1 MMKFNRKTTPVAL
14 AAVIAVNALI
24 NPMLLSLSF
33 ANSNSTDPSIAS
45 STVSNEDA
53 TGVTDAGDLND
64 LTVEETAA
72 FLQSEH
78 EAAKKGSLD
87 GEYVRI
93 QHFDPAT
100 ASGKIII
107 RVHES
112 TDPQKP
118 EYLEVL
124 RQKSAD
130 PSDVEAVNLFEG
142 DSKNTALVSTAGSFV
157 IDGKMKKFS
166 TPTGDFAIDRLEL
179 MHHSKAYDDAAM
191 PNSMFFN
198 EGIAIHAAI
207 GGEIPHLG
215 HVASHGCV
223 RTAPVTAKTLYDY
236 IQDNKLKN
244 SVVIEVLDS

>member
-1 MMKFNRKTTPVAL
+1 MKMMKFNKNTPVA
-14 AAVIAVNALI
+14 VIAINALI
-24 NPMLLSLSF
+24 NPMMLSLSF
-33 ANSNSTDPSIAS
+33 ADSNSTDSSIAS
-45 STVSNEDA
+45 SSVSNNES
-53 TGVTDAGDLND
+53 TGITDASDLND

-112 TDPQKP
+112 TDPQKL

-130 PSDVEAVNLFEG
+130 PLDVEAVDLFDNG
-142 DSKNTALVSTAGSFV
+142 SKNSALVSTAGSFV
-157 IDGKMKKFS
+157 IDGKMHKFS
-166 TPTGDFAIDRLEL
+166 TPTGTFAIDRLEL

-207 GGEIPHLG
+207 GREIPHLG
-215 HVASHGCV
+215 HEASHGCV
-223 RTAPVTAKTLYDY
+223 RTAPITAKTLYDY
-236 IQDNKLKN
+236 VQDNKLKN

>member
-1 MMKFNRKTTPVAL
+1 MMKFKKTTPIAL
-14 AAVIAVNALI
+14 IAVFAVNAS
-24 NPMLLSLSF
+24 MLSLSF
-33 ANSNSTDPSIAS
+33 ANTNSTDSSVAS
-45 STVSNEDA
+45 ATVNNDEA
-53 TGVTDAGDLND
+53 GVTDSSDLND

-93 QHFDPAT
+93 QHFDPST

-112 TDPQKP
+112 TDPQKL
-118 EYLEVL
+118 ETLEVF

-130 PSDVEAVNLFEG
+130 PSDIEAVNLFENG
-142 DSKNTALVSTAGSFV
+142 TTNTALVSTAGSFV

-179 MHHSKAYDDAAM
+179 MHHSKAYNDAAM
-191 PNSMFFN
+191 PNAMFFN

-215 HVASHGCV
+215 RVASHGCV
-223 RTAPVTAKTLYDY
+223 RTAPITAKTLYDY
-236 IQDNKLKN
+236 VQDNKLKN

>member
-1 MMKFNRKTTPVAL
+1 MIKFNKNTTPVAL
-14 AAVIAVNALI
+14 AAVIAVNAL
-24 NPMLLSLSF
+24 MLSLSF
-33 ANSNSTDPSIAS
+33 ADSDSTDPSIAS
-45 STVSNEDA
+45 LSVSNNDSI
-53 TGVTDAGDLND
+53 GITDPSDLND

-78 EAAKKGSLD
+78 EGVKKGSLD
-87 GEYVRI
+87 GEYARI

-112 TDPQKP
+112 TDPQKL

-130 PSDVEAVNLFEG
+130 PSDVEAVDLFENG
-142 DSKNTALVSTAGSFV
+142 SKNTAYVSTAGSFM

-166 TPTGDFAIDRLEL
+166 TPTGTFAIDRLEL
-179 MHHSKAYDDAAM
+179 MHHSKTYDDAAM

-223 RTAPVTAKTLYDY
+223 RTAPITAKTLYDY
-236 IQDNKLKN
+236 VQDNKLKS
-244 SVVIEVLDS
+244 SVVIEVLAS

>member
-1 MMKFNRKTTPVAL
+1 MMKFKKTTPIAL
-14 AAVIAVNALI
+14 IAVLAVNAS
-24 NPMLLSLSF
+24 MLSLSF
-33 ANSNSTDPSIAS
+33 ANTDSTDSSVAS
-45 STVSNEDA
+45 ATVNNDEA
-53 TGVTDAGDLND
+53 GVTDSSDLND

-93 QHFDPAT
+93 QHFDPST

-112 TDPQKP
+112 TDPQKL
-118 EYLEVL
+118 ETLEVL

-130 PSDVEAVNLFEG
+130 PSDIEAVNLFENG
-142 DSKNTALVSTAGSFV
+142 TTNTALVSTAGSFV

-179 MHHSKAYDDAAM
+179 MHHSKAYNDAAM
-191 PNSMFFN
+191 PNAMFFN

-215 HVASHGCV
+215 RVASHGCV
-223 RTAPVTAKTLYDY
+223 RTAPITAKTLYDY
-236 IQDNKLKN
+236 VQDNKLKN